1 MANAGEA
8 VAVAK
13 DDDDDAFFFP
23 ELNLFRAATPQACAL
38 CGMPRL
44 LNALKETLSKKR
56 RKGWSLI

>member
-23 ELNLFRAATPQACAL
+23 SSTSFGRQRPKHVRCAACHVYL
-38 CGMPRL
+38 ML
-44 LNALKETLSKKR
+44 
-56 RKGWSLI
+56 